1 MKYTALLYFQLLLLT
16 ALTLTQCSRRQNGII
31 GSTDS
36 TSAQK
41 TTAAQTKFYPYQT
54 WNDTN
59 GNVINAHSA
68 VILYGVLLL
77 NGYYWRIHF

>member
-1 MKYTALLYFQLLLLT
+1 MKYTALLYLQLLLLT

-41 TTAAQTKFYPYQT
+41 TTAAQAKFLSVS
-54 WNDTN
+54 N
-59 GNVINAHSA
+59 
-68 VILYGVLLL
+68 LE
-77 NGYYWRIHF
+77 